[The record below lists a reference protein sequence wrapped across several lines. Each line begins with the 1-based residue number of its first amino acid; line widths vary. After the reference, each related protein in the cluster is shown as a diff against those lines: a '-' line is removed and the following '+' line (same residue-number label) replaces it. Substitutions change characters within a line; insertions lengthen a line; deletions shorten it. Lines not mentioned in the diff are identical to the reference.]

1 MDCNLDHAEAKGRQ
15 SDHAGSKR
23 RRARSS
29 DKQSGFKNFQR
40 FFLACTKVKWI
51 YAPYKPNYGHFNPGK
66 QQQ

>member
-29 DKQSGFKNFQR
+29 DKQSGFKFPEIFSCLYESKMDLCPVQ
-40 FFLACTKVKWI
+40 TKLW
-51 YAPYKPNYGHFNPGK
+51 PF
-66 QQQ
+66 